1 MNRYIVYT
9 KLILVTIA
17 AAFSSMLHAED
28 KINYDVVKAYKE
40 FILSYETYCKTSSEI
55 DKKSM
60 LDKCVPLAIV
70 PEAGGRDEKL
80 ISKET
85 RFSHIT
91 LLEDIQFISGNVAC
105 LALEKQSSL
114 GNPMR
119 MCAIFVKTNNR
130 WLWLGA
136 DIEHIKEFNQ
146 EWKKSYDEAYGAFKA
161 YSEEF
166 RKQRFNK

>member
-1 MNRYIVYT
+1 MNRYIVYK
-9 KLILVTIA
+9 KLISLTIVA
-17 AAFSSMLHAED
+17 IFSSMLYAEN
-28 KINYDVVKAYKE
+28 KINSDVIKAHSE
-40 FILSYETYCKTSSEI
+40 FIVSYEAYCKTSSDI

-80 ISKET
+80 INKET
-85 RFSHIT
+85 RFSHLT

-105 LALEKQSSL
+105 LVLEKKSSL
-114 GNPMR
+114 GNSTR
-119 MCAIFVKTNNR
+119 MCAIYVKTNNR

-136 DIEHIKEFNQ
+136 DIEQIKDFNQ
-146 EWKKSYDEAYGAFKA
+146 EWKKSYDEAYGAFKR

-166 RKQRFNK
+166 KKQRFNK